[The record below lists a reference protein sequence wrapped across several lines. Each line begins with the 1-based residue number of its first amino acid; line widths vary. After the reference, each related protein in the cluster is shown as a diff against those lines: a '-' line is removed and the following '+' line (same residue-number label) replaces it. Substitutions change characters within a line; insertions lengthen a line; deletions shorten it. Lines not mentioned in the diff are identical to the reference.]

1 MAKNLADLTG
11 ARTTKHSNGN
21 GHGKAKG
28 LRFNRFFTP
37 PGSHAYDLVEWER
50 RTASITGEKG
60 QVIFE
65 QKDVEVPRS
74 WSQLAINVVAQK
86 YFRGSPG
93 SPERETSVRQIIDRV
108 VDTIANWGRQGSYF
122 ATEDDAANWAE
133 ELRFLLV
140 TQHASFNSPVWF
152 NIGIP
157 SRSQQASAC
166 FINSVQDSMESIL
179 DLAKTEGML
188 FKFGS
193 GTGTNLSVLRSS
205 KEQLSGGGT
214 ASGPVSF
221 MKGYDSFAG
230 SIKSGGTTRRA
241 AKMVILN
248 ADHPDVVDFIHSKA
262 EEEKKAWALIE
273 AGYNAGFNVPGGA
286 YDSVQFQN
294 ANHSVRVTDDF
305 MRAVIDDKEW
315 KTKAVVGGR
324 TVDTYKARDLWRE
337 IADAAWICGDPGL
350 QFDTTIQDWNV
361 VPNTG
366 RINATNP
373 CSEFV
378 FLDDTACNLLSL
390 NLMKFQTAQGTFD
403 VERLQRAVDVCFTG
417 QEILVSNAS
426 YPTQAIG
433 KNSEALRPLGL
444 GYANIGALLMSM
456 GLAYDSDEGRRFAGA
471 ITAIMTGRAFA
482 QSARMAQ
489 VKCPFSEYAKN
500 REPMLSVMEKHRA
513 AAHQLTTS
521 PESADVIQGA
531 KDTWDEAVKLGRA
544 HGYRNAQATVLA
556 PTGCLVGDTLVI
568 TDRGLVRLQG
578 LGDPNGDKW
587 QSLDTQVATD
597 QGPQKATKFFVNGAE
612 PVVTV
617 ETSRGYRIQG
627 TTTHRIKV
635 VDSDGQWTW
644 RRLSDL
650 RSGDRVPMM
659 LGGMVGEPTE
669 VQLPPLPDAYWTSDQ
684 NTFVPRR
691 MTADLAELIGYF
703 MGDGSLH
710 TKGIRVCVTSGDRDV
725 VDHLTGLGESL
736 FGLKAAV
743 TQKRGYTEVA
753 FNSVR
758 LVLWWEA
765 CGFAKRVPV
774 ADHRGKGY
782 VVHVPEAVLHANDP
796 AVYSAFVRG
805 LFEADGTVSS
815 GYVSF
820 TTTTEQFSRDVQAI
834 LLALGFVS
842 TRKVD
847 APGKG
852 SWGSSPR
859 YVLRLLNQSVSG
871 LFGKSVGFI
880 SERKLAL
887 VAPVDH
893 PQAARYDHI
902 PLSQEMVHRLAPEN
916 DRLRQILMMAIHRH
930 GAVSRRSATQLLER
944 TGSAELKQMLSFFY
958 DSVEKA
964 ELGEEQLTYD
974 LSVPENVTYVANGF
988 VSHNT
993 IGLMMDCD
1001 TTGIEPDL
1009 ALVKY
1014 KKLVGGGL
1022 LKIVNTTVPAALR
1035 KLGYDEVKVKEIVEY
1050 IDENDTIEGAPH
1062 LQDEHLK
1069 VFDCA
1074 FKPVKGARS
1083 IAPMGHVRM
1092 MAAVQPFISGSM
1104 SKTVNLPTDATVDDI
1119 QQTYVESWKL
1129 GLKCIA
1135 IYRDG
1140 CKRSQPLSTSL
1151 DKEKKA
1157 TAPVDVEY
1165 RAVRRKLPDER
1176 KAVTHKFDIGGHE
1189 GYLTVGLYE
1198 DGMPG
1203 ELFVTMA
1210 KEGSTISGLMDA
1222 FATQTSY
1229 ALQFGVPLKFM
1240 VDKFSHMR
1248 FEPSGFTKNKEIPI
1262 AKSIVD
1268 YIFRWMAS
1276 HFLPVEEQDEAGVI
1290 RRDDAPAPIAGRAQG
1305 APSENPKPVTTE
1317 FKVIA
1322 APSNIQ
1328 KLAFVNTGD
1337 APACADCGAI
1347 TVRSGSCYKCLN
1359 CGATT
1364 GCS

>member
-1 MAKNLADLTG
+1 MAKNLTDIAG
-11 ARTTKHSNGN
+11 SRPAKANGN
-21 GHGKAKG
+21 GHGSKTKG
-28 LRFNRFFTP
+28 LHFGRFFTP

-50 RTASITGEKG
+50 RTAAITGEKG

-108 VDTIANWGRQGSYF
+108 VDTLARWGREGGYF
-122 ATEDDAANWAE
+122 AGEEDAENWAE
-133 ELRFLLV
+133 ELRYLLV

-152 NIGIP
+152 NIGVP
-157 SRSQQASAC
+157 GRQQQASAC
-166 FINSVQDSMESIL
+166 FINSVHDSMESIL

-221 MKGYDSFAG
+221 MRGYDSFAG

-248 ADHPDVVDFIHSKA
+248 ADHPDVMDFVRCKA

-294 ANHSVRVTDDF
+294 ANHSVRVTDDY

-315 KTKAVVGGR
+315 KTHAVVDGR
-324 TVDTYKARDLWRE
+324 VIDNYKARDLWKE

-350 QFDTTIQDWNV
+350 QFDTTIQDWNA

-378 FLDDTACNLLSL
+378 FVDDTACNLLSL
-390 NLMKFQTAQGTFD
+390 NLMKFRAPNDNSNVGTFD
-403 VERLQRAVDVCFTG
+403 VERFQRAVDVTFTG

-426 YPTQAIG
+426 YPTPAIG

-456 GLAYDSDEGRRFAGA
+456 GLAYDSDEGRRVAGA

-489 VKCPFSEYAKN
+489 VKGPFSEYSKN
-500 REPMLSVMEKHRA
+500 REPMLRVMEKHRSA
-513 AAHQLTTS
+513 AYQLTTS
-521 PESADVIQGA
+521 PESAQVVDA
-531 KDTWDEAVKLGRA
+531 ARDAWDEAVKLGRV

-556 PTGCLVGDTLVI
+556 PTG
-568 TDRGLVRLQG
+568 
-578 LGDPNGDKW
+578 
-587 QSLDTQVATD
+587 
-597 QGPQKATKFFVNGAE
+597 
-612 PVVTV
+612 
-617 ETSRGYRIQG
+617 
-627 TTTHRIKV
+627 
-635 VDSDGQWTW
+635 
-644 RRLSDL
+644 
-650 RSGDRVPMM
+650 
-659 LGGMVGEPTE
+659 
-669 VQLPPLPDAYWTSDQ
+669 
-684 NTFVPRR
+684 
-691 MTADLAELIGYF
+691 
-703 MGDGSLH
+703 
-710 TKGIRVCVTSGDRDV
+710 
-725 VDHLTGLGESL
+725 
-736 FGLKAAV
+736 
-743 TQKRGYTEVA
+743 
-753 FNSVR
+753 
-758 LVLWWEA
+758 
-765 CGFAKRVPV
+765 
-774 ADHRGKGY
+774 
-782 VVHVPEAVLHANDP
+782 
-796 AVYSAFVRG
+796 
-805 LFEADGTVSS
+805 
-815 GYVSF
+815 
-820 TTTTEQFSRDVQAI
+820 
-834 LLALGFVS
+834 
-842 TRKVD
+842 
-847 APGKG
+847 
-852 SWGSSPR
+852 
-859 YVLRLLNQSVSG
+859 
-871 LFGKSVGFI
+871 
-880 SERKLAL
+880 
-887 VAPVDH
+887 
-893 PQAARYDHI
+893 
-902 PLSQEMVHRLAPEN
+902 
-916 DRLRQILMMAIHRH
+916 
-930 GAVSRRSATQLLER
+930 
-944 TGSAELKQMLSFFY
+944 
-958 DSVEKA
+958 
-964 ELGEEQLTYD
+964 
-974 LSVPENVTYVANGF
+974 
-988 VSHNT
+988 T

-1062 LQDEHLK
+1062 LEDEHLK

-1074 FKPVKGARS
+1074 FKPVKGIRS

-1104 SKTVNLPTDATVDDI
+1104 SKTVNLPTEATVEEI
-1119 QQTYVESWKL
+1119 QQTYLESWKL

-1151 DKEKKA
+1151 EKEKKSA
-1157 TAPVDVEY
+1157 APADVEY

-1176 KAVTHKFDIGGHE
+1176 KAITHKFDVGGHE

-1229 ALQFGVPLKFM
+1229 ALQFGVPLRFM

-1276 HFLPVEEQDEAGVI
+1276 HFLPLEEQDEVGIVRREESPLPVAETPKPESEFKVI
-1290 RRDDAPAPIAGRAQG
+1290 AAPITTNGISSAGRAQG
-1305 APSENPKPVTTE
+1305 APST
-1317 FKVIA
+1317 
-1322 APSNIQ
+1322 Q
-1328 KLAFVNTGD
+1328 KLTFVNTGD

>member
-1 MAKNLADLTG
+1 MAKNVAEVAAG
-11 ARTTKHSNGN
+11 ARRNGN
-21 GHGKAKG
+21 HKPKVG
-28 LRFNRFFTP
+28 LKFERYFTP
-37 PGSHAYDLVEWER
+37 PGAHAYDLIEWER
-50 RTASITGEKG
+50 RTAAITSEKG
-60 QVIFE
+60 QIIFE

-108 VDTIANWGRQGSYF
+108 VDTIANWGRQGGYF
-122 ATEDDAANWAE
+122 ATEEDAANWAE

-241 AKMVILN
+241 AKLVILN

-294 ANHSVRVTDDF
+294 ANHSVRVSDEFMHAVETDGEWVT
-305 MRAVIDDKEW
+305 RAVTD
-315 KTKAVVGGR
+315 GR
-324 TVDTYKARDLWRE
+324 PLETYKARDLWKD
-337 IADAAWICGDPGL
+337 IAEAAWVCGDPGL
-350 QFDTTIQDWNV
+350 QFDSTIQGWNC

-390 NLMKFQTAQGTFD
+390 NLLKFQTAQGTFD
-403 VERLQRAVDVCFTG
+403 VERLQRAVDITFTG

-426 YPTQAIG
+426 YPTLAIG
-433 KNSEALRPLGL
+433 KNSDALRPLGL

-489 VKCPFSEYAKN
+489 VKGPFSEYAKN
-500 REPMLSVMEKHRA
+500 REPMLRVMEKHRA
-513 AAHQLTTS
+513 AAHQLTSS
-521 PESADVIQGA
+521 PESTDVVNA
-531 KDTWDEAVKLGRA
+531 ARETWDEAVKLGRA

-556 PTGCLVGDTLVI
+556 PTG
-568 TDRGLVRLQG
+568 
-578 LGDPNGDKW
+578 
-587 QSLDTQVATD
+587 
-597 QGPQKATKFFVNGAE
+597 
-612 PVVTV
+612 
-617 ETSRGYRIQG
+617 
-627 TTTHRIKV
+627 
-635 VDSDGQWTW
+635 
-644 RRLSDL
+644 
-650 RSGDRVPMM
+650 
-659 LGGMVGEPTE
+659 
-669 VQLPPLPDAYWTSDQ
+669 
-684 NTFVPRR
+684 
-691 MTADLAELIGYF
+691 
-703 MGDGSLH
+703 
-710 TKGIRVCVTSGDRDV
+710 
-725 VDHLTGLGESL
+725 
-736 FGLKAAV
+736 
-743 TQKRGYTEVA
+743 
-753 FNSVR
+753 
-758 LVLWWEA
+758 
-765 CGFAKRVPV
+765 
-774 ADHRGKGY
+774 
-782 VVHVPEAVLHANDP
+782 
-796 AVYSAFVRG
+796 
-805 LFEADGTVSS
+805 
-815 GYVSF
+815 
-820 TTTTEQFSRDVQAI
+820 
-834 LLALGFVS
+834 
-842 TRKVD
+842 
-847 APGKG
+847 
-852 SWGSSPR
+852 
-859 YVLRLLNQSVSG
+859 
-871 LFGKSVGFI
+871 
-880 SERKLAL
+880 
-887 VAPVDH
+887 
-893 PQAARYDHI
+893 
-902 PLSQEMVHRLAPEN
+902 
-916 DRLRQILMMAIHRH
+916 
-930 GAVSRRSATQLLER
+930 
-944 TGSAELKQMLSFFY
+944 
-958 DSVEKA
+958 
-964 ELGEEQLTYD
+964 
-974 LSVPENVTYVANGF
+974 
-988 VSHNT
+988 T

-1035 KLGYDEVKVKEIVEY
+1035 KLGYDEITVKEIVEY

-1074 FKPVKGARS
+1074 FKPVKGTRS

-1104 SKTVNLPTDATVDDI
+1104 SKTVNLPTDATVEEI

-1157 TAPVDVEY
+1157 TAPADVEY

-1276 HFLPVEEQDEAGVI
+1276 HFLPVDEQDEVGII
-1290 RRDDAPAPIAGRAQG
+1290 RREGTPRREEAATPGVAD
-1305 APSENPKPVTTE
+1305 PKPSDPE
-1317 FKVIA
+1317 FKLIA
-1322 APSNIQ
+1322 APRTTDASQ
-1328 KLAFVNTGD
+1328 KIAFINTD
-1337 APACADCGAI
+1337 APACPDCGSI

-1359 CGATT
+1359 CGAT
-1364 GCS
+1364 